1 MPQAGPATRDHHARG
16 AGPRPAPHHLPQAEG
31 GSHSRSRRTTAT
43 QGQGRTHTPPQ
54 RQPAHPGLTLPKLTA
69 PTSYTINPD
78 RARNAKLAHDLLK
91 HQVINP
97 DDLDLDQAIPDAI
110 ARALA
115 KAITPKSGSRLSLEA
130 HLQRDTTGGLRL
142 YLIPDLQA
150 KAFLNAHALT
160 QQLDRLDANLAPSLF
175 ALIDRAHALTPC
187 FTPSAAY
194 AAVIN
199 LHWHG
204 DESGEE
210 AIEELRYHLA
220 GERDCK
226 PEEIPDAEVKALANE
241 QFLTPDVLEPRLPR
255 RYYHAN
261 SETITTPEILARLDT
276 HLFPGALGDLQQ
288 LIQVATQA
296 SEHASNVLHHDL
308 SDWEEVDYHYETQ
321 PWYSYMLSITDPSLL
336 EGPDGNEFNDAVYEM
351 LHEYDQYVMQGSMEP
366 GPSGAYHI
374 PHTPKGI
381 KALADLTQK
390 LRRQLALEARLYD
403 LLAALATNASASE
416 AERSNRP

>member
-1 MPQAGPATRDHHARG
+1 MPQAGSVTRTHPARG
-16 AGPRPAPHHLPQAEG
+16 AGSRPAPRRLPQAEG
-31 GSHSRSRRTTAT
+31 GSQSGSRRAAAT
-43 QGQGRTHTPPQ
+43 HGQGRSHTPPQ
-54 RQPAHPGLTLPKLTA
+54 RQPAHPGLTLPRLTV
-69 PTSYTINPD
+69 PTSYTIAPD
-78 RARNAKLAHDLLK
+78 RARNARLAHDLLQ

-97 DDLDLDQAIPDAI
+97 DDLDLEQAVPDAI
-110 ARALA
+110 AQALA
-115 KAITPKSGSRLSLEA
+115 KSITPERETRLSLEA
-130 HLQRDTTGGLRL
+130 HLQRDTQGGLRL

-150 KAFLNAHALT
+150 HAFLNAHALT
-160 QQLDRLDANLAPSLF
+160 QQLDRLDTSLAPSLF
-175 ALIDRAHALTPC
+175 ALIDRAHVLTPC

-220 GERDCK
+220 DERDCK